1 MRSMTQ
7 NSNTYYK
14 FLQILIQV
22 LIVMSFFFKIF
33 NYHEGNQIIPISGF
47 EALIKNSYFIVGNIF
62 IWFMLLGSIYHLFVQ
77 LFVMISKK
85 VNPKLE
91 TSLVIILNLQLF
103 FGLFVVTFLG
113 RYLEMLGIFVVGL
126 IILGAVIKY
135 KYKT

>member
-1 MRSMTQ
+1 
-7 NSNTYYK
+7 
-14 FLQILIQV
+14 
-22 LIVMSFFFKIF
+22 
-33 NYHEGNQIIPISGF
+33 
-47 EALIKNSYFIVGNIF
+47 
-62 IWFMLLGSIYHLFVQ
+62 
-77 LFVMISKK
+77 MISKK

-113 RYLEMLGIFVVGL
+113 RYLEILGIFVVGL